1 MEILHVR
8 LCPSSEFEYSMD
20 IVVLYHHA
28 QMLKVDVPNS
38 GTFLIGPTSIKIRDT
53 KLV

>member
-8 LCPSSEFEYSMD
+8 LCPSSKFEYSMD

-38 GTFLIGPTSIKIRDT
+38 GTFSLDPLLLRYETQN
-53 KLV
+53 